1 MCGPEGTN
9 WAVICVTTDSTIQVT
24 LLRNDGEMPAVT
36 MTMVAKVAGVSV
48 STVSHVINGTRP
60 VAPDT
65 RANVLAVMKELG
77 FTHKPVAR
85 SLAAGSTVTIGLS
98 MSWVSSMYGQE
109 LVAGIEAES
118 HRQGMQLLLSDTR
131 DDEEREER
139 VVANLLAHHVGGML
153 IAPTAGWQQS
163 TLRLL
168 QEHAV
173 PFVVIDRLQ
182 DLRVDQVG
190 VENETGS
197 ASVVEHLLQGG
208 HKRVGIITGRAGL
221 ATTSE
226 RLEGYRAAHRRRGIR
241 VESQYVVDGDST
253 EQGGR
258 RAMMALLA
266 AKPRPTGVFIANDS
280 MTMGALRAM
289 QDAGVDVPGDMA
301 VVCFDDLP
309 WGDVVSPRLTTIAQP
324 SFAIGARAV
333 QLLVRRI
340 ADPQAP
346 AQTLRLAGE
355 VTHRESCGC
364 RGRGE
369 TVAADIAAA
378 AQR

>member
-1 MCGPEGTN
+1 
-9 WAVICVTTDSTIQVT
+9 
-24 LLRNDGEMPAVT
+24 
-36 MTMVAKVAGVSV
+36 MTMVAKAAKVSV

-65 RANVLAVMKELG
+65 RAAVLAAMDELG

-85 SLAAGSTVTIGLS
+85 SLAAGSTVTIGLA

-131 DDEEREER
+131 DNGDREQR

-153 IAPTAGWQQS
+153 IAPTPDWQDS
-163 TLRLL
+163 TLRFL
-168 QEHAV
+168 QEHSV
-173 PFVVIDRLQ
+173 PYVVVDRLQ
-182 DLRVDQVG
+182 DMRVDQVG
-190 VENETGS
+190 VENET
-197 ASVVEHLLQGG
+197 ASTAVVEHLLQIG
-208 HKRVGIITGRAGL
+208 HRRVGIISGRAGL
-221 ATTSE
+221 ATTRE
-226 RLEGYRAAHRRRGIR
+226 RLEGYRVAHRRRGLRIDPR
-241 VESQYVVDGDST
+241 YVVDGNST

-258 RAMMALLA
+258 RAMTALLA
-266 AKPRPTGVFIANDS
+266 AKPAPTGVFIANDV
-280 MTMGALRAM
+280 MTMGGLRAL
-289 QDAGVDVPGDMA
+289 QEAGLEIPRDMA

-309 WGDVVSPRLTTIAQP
+309 WGDVFSPRLTAIAQP

-340 ADPQAP
+340 ADPHAP

-355 VTHRESCGC
+355 ITHRDSCGC
-364 RGRGE
+364 RGLSPVGPGE
-369 TVAADIAAA
+369 PAGR
-378 AQR
+378 AQ

>member
-1 MCGPEGTN
+1 M
-9 WAVICVTTDSTIQVT
+9 
-24 LLRNDGEMPAVT
+24 RKDGEMSAVT
-36 MTMVAKVAGVSV
+36 MTSVAKAAGVSV

-60 VAPDT
+60 VAPQT
-65 RANVLAVMKELG
+65 RAAVLAVMDELG

-139 VVANLLAHHVGGML
+139 VVANLLAHHVRGLL
-153 IAPTAGWQQS
+153 IAPTAGWRQS

-168 QEHAV
+168 QEHSV
-173 PFVVIDRLQ
+173 PYVVIDRLQ
-182 DLRVDQVG
+182 DMRVDQVG
-190 VENETGS
+190 VENENGS
-197 ASVVEHLLQGG
+197 ASVVEHLLQIG

-226 RLEGYRAAHRRRGIR
+226 RLEGYRCVHRRRGLR
-241 VESQYVVDGDST
+241 VDPQYVVDGDST

-266 AKPRPTGVFIANDS
+266 ARPAPTGVFIANDA
-280 MTMGALRAM
+280 MTMGALRAL
-289 QDAGVDVPGDMA
+289 QDAGVEVPGQMA

-309 WGDVVSPRLTTIAQP
+309 WGDVFSPRLTTIAQP

-340 ADPQAP
+340 ADPKAP
-346 AQTLRLAGE
+346 AQTLRLSGE
-355 VTHRESCGC
+355 ITHRESCGC
-364 RGRGE
+364 RAKTDVVGAHA
-369 TVAADIAAA
+369 TIP
-378 AQR
+378 AQK